1 MDDGG
6 EGKPMYTASPRFHGL
21 DPQFATP
28 TSLDQMAHTYK
39 PPATYKE
46 YGEFQRFVC
55 YLPKFVIYD
64 SLVTRQDAYLRWL
77 KGPDLSG
84 ILRSVVDYIAREER
98 PGEQSAVYS
107 GEAKERVNWREE
119 QRVRYELRRIVG
131 RVDKADK
138 CLEELKERRKQV
150 KALERRLS
158 VLQGKYD
165 RLYESVAA
173 SRMIR
178 INALKS
184 ENSRLK
190 KYLTN
195 FIDKTAIS
203 MLCSQQAD
211 EF

>member
-1 MDDGG
+1 MV
-6 EGKPMYTASPRFHGL
+6 SFHGL

-28 TSLDQMAHTYK
+28 TSLDQMAYAYK

-46 YGEFQRFVC
+46 YKEFQQFIC

-84 ILRSVVDYIAREER
+84 ILRSVVDYIVQEER
-98 PGEQSAVYS
+98 PGEQSMVYS
-107 GEAKERVNWREE
+107 GEARERAKWREE
-119 QRVRYELRRIVG
+119 RRVRYELRRIVG
-131 RVDKADK
+131 RADKAAR

-158 VLQGKYD
+158 VLQGQYD

-184 ENSRLK
+184 ENSQLK

-195 FIDKTAIS
+195 FIDKSSVS
-203 MLCSQQAD
+203 MLCSQQDD